1 MTRLEQETI
10 ILFNEEET
18 TAEVYTHNRKLI
30 RTLDKFCKE
39 FPDNFKEI
47 MKDENSKTYIVP
59 KQYVTINKPR
69 VLTQKQKEEQAERA
83 RLMVK
88 KREKAR
94 AI

>member
-1 MTRLEQETI
+1 MTRYEQETI

-59 KQYVTINKPR
+59 KQNISVRKPII
-69 VLTQKQKEEQAERA
+69 LSEEQKR
-83 RLMVK
+83 K
-88 KREKAR
+88 KRAVGRRNAKHLQNAN
-94 AI
+94 